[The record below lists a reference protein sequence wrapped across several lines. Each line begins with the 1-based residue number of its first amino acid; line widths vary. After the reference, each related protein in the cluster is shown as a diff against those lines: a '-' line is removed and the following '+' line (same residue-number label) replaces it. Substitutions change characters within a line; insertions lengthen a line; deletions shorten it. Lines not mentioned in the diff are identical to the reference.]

1 MKKFNKLLAI
11 TLAIVIC
18 LLSVFAIH
26 FFAAGVLDGYVYDLD
41 DHGRAILVGW
51 DNSSDILC
59 VPAYI
64 GNFRVIEIGNSAFK
78 NDDYIHTLDLS
89 GATYCDA
96 IGMYAF
102 AGSSLEGSLVIPT
115 IVTYIGTSAF
125 ERCNGLTEV
134 SFSSFG
140 ETVPAQCFQY
150 CDNLQTVV
158 LTDYI
163 TTIERYAFY
172 NCTKLENVTIPRSV
186 TSINNTAFSGC
197 PNLVIH
203 CYSESYA
210 HQYAVD
216 NGIDYVLI
224 DAPAPTEP
232 TIPTEPIT
240 ESTDSTEATVP
251 TETEATETTV
261 ATEPP
266 TTAPEGY
273 ILGDADNSGNVDI
286 VDATFAQRY
295 VTHSDIPEE
304 MLSGMDVRAD
314 VDSNGDV
321 EATDVTFI
329 MRHLIRVPTP
339 YPIGELITI

>member
-1 MKKFNKLLAI
+1 MIKFNKLLAI

-51 DNSSDILC
+51 DNSSDILY

-102 AGSSLEGSLVIPT
+102 ADSVLEGTLIIPT
-115 IVTYIGTSAF
+115 GVTYIGTSAF
-125 ERCNGLTEV
+125 ENCDSLTDL

-140 ETVPAQCFQY
+140 EKVPAQCFQY

-172 NCTKLENVTIPRSV
+172 NCTSLVKVTIPRSV
-186 TSINNTAFSGC
+186 TSINSTAFSGC
-197 PNLVIH
+197 PNLVIY
-203 CYSESYA
+203 CYSGSYA
-210 HQYAVD
+210 QQFAED
-216 NGIDYVLI
+216 KGFDYVLL
-224 DAPAPTEP
+224 DPPAPTEP
-232 TIPTEPIT
+232 PTEAPTEAPTVAPTDVPTEPVAP
-240 ESTDSTEATVP
+240 TEAP
-251 TETEATETTV
+251 TEQ
-261 ATEPP
+261 P
-266 TTAPEGY
+266 TGISGY
-273 ILGDADNSGNVDI
+273 YLGDVNGDNSVTI
-286 VDATFAQRY
+286 EDATFISRY
-295 VTHSDIPEE
+295 LAFISYPEQCDF
-304 MLSGMDVRAD
+304 SHGD
-314 VDSNGDV
+314 VDGDGSI
-321 EATDVTFI
+321 TILDVTFI
-329 MRHLIRVPTP
+329 MRYLAEMNVP
-339 YPIGELITI
+339 YPINELVQIQ